1 MKKTIAYCGLNCEK
15 CDAYIA
21 TMNDDD
27 ELRKKTA
34 KLWSKLNQTE
44 ILPEMINCE
53 GCRFDGMKTPFCDS
67 ICQIRQCALSKSV
80 ETCADCEK
88 IKCCEKLSV
97 ITSNDPEALNNLQG

>member
-88 IKCCEKLSV
+88 MKCCEKLLV